1 MPNYRARLNEVCQKN
16 SYVLKP
22 EYVED
27 HSTGQPTFKC
37 TMTCLLQGRKIVED
51 SGRKYYPRK
60 DDAKE
65 TVAKKVLERIQSMT
79 SSGASSTT
87 APNTAAPRG
96 AAPIT
101 PAFRTAAVSV
111 PPGIPPNMIWK
122 SKLKEYYDKQ
132 GKPGTPIKYT
142 VTQTPNGFV
151 ANVFIPELGAWIKG
165 ECGKN
170 KKEAEQNAAKM
181 ALGKLQH

>member
-16 SYVLKP
+16 SYALKA

-27 HSTGQPTFKC
+27 HSTVQPTFKC

-65 TVAKKVLERIQSMT
+65 IVAKKILEKIQSML
-79 SSGASSTT
+79 S
-87 APNTAAPRG
+87 APRIAVPRTAAPST
-96 AAPIT
+96 AALIT
-101 PAFRTAAVSV
+101 PAAFSV

-151 ANVFIPELGAWIKG
+151 ANVFVSELGAWIKG
-165 ECGKN
+165 ECGKS
-170 KKEAEQNAAKM
+170 KKEAEQNAAKV
-181 ALGKLQH
+181 ALRKLRC